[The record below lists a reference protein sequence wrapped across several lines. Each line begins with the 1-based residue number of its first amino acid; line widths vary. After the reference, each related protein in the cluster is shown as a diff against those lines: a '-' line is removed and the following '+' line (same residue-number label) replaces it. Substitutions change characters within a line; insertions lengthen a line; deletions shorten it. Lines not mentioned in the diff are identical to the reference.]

1 MKPSS
6 ELSTTKMSRFF
17 FLTFHAVLFC
27 SVLPGVP
34 LITAE
39 RLNTSSITE
48 LILSSFDQSL
58 RLINESRLQ
67 SRRRRS
73 SSSSSSSTSFRFFRP
88 SDPETLGISRAAE
101 VFQTTVR
108 VLSQRVRAADLLS
121 WKDVE
126 LIGRLSQCPASHT
139 APCPVTSKYRSISGL
154 CNNRENPLWGA
165 AHTPLV
171 RWLPAEYED
180 DQEEPK
186 GWNTGRLYNGHP
198 LPLPWDVSSKIM
210 RGWSSGEDDVYSLL
224 LVEWGQ
230 YLDHDVTFTPQST
243 DAAAAAAAAAAAV
256 DCLNTCENVQPCF
269 PIKVDTTNLS
279 VPGSFFTRESVP
291 LCLWTLVQMSSGL
304 QGVESQNCSNSPGPN
319 VLRTVP
325 VTATVSVVVPQCVHG
340 VISPQMNDFH
350 PQTQDCL
357 PFYRSTPACPVSVG
371 AELTA
376 VFQRQQMN
384 AITSFIDASLI
395 YGHTPELQS
404 SLRDLRGFNGKLAV
418 NQQFKDP
425 KERAYL
431 PSVARLPST
440 CRQGGQVERVE
451 CFNAGDSRANEGL
464 PLMALHT
471 LWLREHNRITE
482 TLKVMNDHWSPE
494 MLYQETRKIVGALHQ
509 IITFRDYL
517 PKIIGPESFE
527 HFVGQYKGYDP
538 TTDPSASNVF
548 ATAAFRFGHATI
560 PPILR
565 RLNES
570 FQPHERFS
578 QLRLHDTFFSP
589 WRLVKEGYNHWRAFC
604 GLQPVVT
611 LSDLT
616 AVVGDHGV
624 AEKIQ
629 TLYGHLDNV
638 DVWLGGLVEKPLPR
652 SRTGPLFACLIGRQM
667 KALRDGDRFWWEA
680 DGVFSQQQRSQLYK
694 VSLSGIMCDNS
705 DTGELPR
712 DPFRFNKYPSE
723 YVPCAEIPSMNLD
736 AWREDKSRD
745 LESCGSPPQIENG
758 DFILSSSSGR
768 LTALYHCHHGYHLTG
783 NAAAAVCEDSQW
795 TDERPLCKSMS
806 TGLDHFL

>member
-1 MKPSS
+1 
-6 ELSTTKMSRFF
+6 
-17 FLTFHAVLFC
+17 C
-27 SVLPGVP
+27 SPP
-34 LITAE
+34 A
-39 RLNTSSITE
+39 SSITE

-67 SRRRRS
+67 SRR
-73 SSSSSSSTSFRFFRP
+73 RFFRP

-108 VLSQRVRAADLLS
+108 VLSQRVRAAGTS
-121 WKDVE
+121 IWTSA
-126 LIGRLSQCPASHT
+126 LIAVFL
-139 APCPVTSKYRSISGL
+139 IL
-154 CNNRENPLWGA
+154 CFRENPLWGA

-198 LPLPWDVSSKIM
+198 LPLVTHCPLSKIM

-279 VPGSFFTRESVP
+279 
-291 LCLWTLVQMSSGL
+291 
-304 QGVESQNCSNSPGPN
+304 
-319 VLRTVP
+319 
-325 VTATVSVVVPQCVHG
+325 
-340 VISPQMNDFH
+340 
-350 PQTQDCL
+350 DCL

-589 WRLVKEGYNHWRAFC
+589 WRLVKEGGVEPVLRGVVGSAAPLVNPNMLLVEEVTERLLVPNVPQHLDLASLNLQRGRDHGLPGYNHWRAFC

-736 AWREDKSRD
+736 AWREDKSRGGFDHD
-745 LESCGSPPQIENG
+745 LTIVMVNHSYG
-758 DFILSSSSGR
+758 
-768 LTALYHCHHGYHLTG
+768 
-783 NAAAAVCEDSQW
+783 
-795 TDERPLCKSMS
+795 
-806 TGLDHFL
+806 

>member
-1 MKPSS
+1 
-6 ELSTTKMSRFF
+6 
-17 FLTFHAVLFC
+17 
-27 SVLPGVP
+27 
-34 LITAE
+34 
-39 RLNTSSITE
+39 
-48 LILSSFDQSL
+48 
-58 RLINESRLQ
+58 
-67 SRRRRS
+67 
-73 SSSSSSSTSFRFFRP
+73 
-88 SDPETLGISRAAE
+88 
-101 VFQTTVR
+101 
-108 VLSQRVRAADLLS
+108 S

-269 PIKVDTTNLS
+269 PIKVDTTNL
-279 VPGSFFTRESVP
+279 
-291 LCLWTLVQMSSGL
+291 
-304 QGVESQNCSNSPGPN
+304 
-319 VLRTVP
+319 TVP
-325 VTATVSVVVPQCVHG
+325 VT
-340 VISPQMNDFH
+340 
-350 PQTQDCL
+350 DCL

-589 WRLVKEGYNHWRAFC
+589 WRLVKEGGVEPVLRGVVGSAAPLVNPNMLLVEEVTERLLVPNVPQHLDLASLNLQRGRDHGLPGYNHWRAFC

-736 AWREDKSRD
+736 AWREDKSRGGFDHD
-745 LESCGSPPQIENG
+745 LTIVMVNHSYG
-758 DFILSSSSGR
+758 
-768 LTALYHCHHGYHLTG
+768 
-783 NAAAAVCEDSQW
+783 
-795 TDERPLCKSMS
+795 
-806 TGLDHFL
+806 